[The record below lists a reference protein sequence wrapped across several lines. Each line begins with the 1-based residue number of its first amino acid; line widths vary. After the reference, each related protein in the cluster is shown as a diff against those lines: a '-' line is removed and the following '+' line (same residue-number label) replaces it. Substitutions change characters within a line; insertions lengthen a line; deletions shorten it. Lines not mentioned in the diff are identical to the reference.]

1 MRCRERKIVAAIKT
15 KTHNTSFKGSIN
27 ASFKN
32 QDLGICSRVIVWQVE
47 GPEFKP
53 QPMKKQTNKKQ

>member
-1 MRCRERKIVAAIKT
+1 MRGRERKTVAAIKT
-15 KTHNTSFKGSIN
+15 KIHN

-32 QDLGICSRVIVWQVE
+32 QDLGLCSRVIVWQVE

-53 QPMKKQTNKKQ
+53 QSMKKQTNKKQ